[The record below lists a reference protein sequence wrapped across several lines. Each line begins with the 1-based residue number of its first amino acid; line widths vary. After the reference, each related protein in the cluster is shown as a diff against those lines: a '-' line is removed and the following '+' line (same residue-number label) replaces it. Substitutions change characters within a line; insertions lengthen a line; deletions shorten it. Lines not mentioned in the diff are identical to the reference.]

1 MSKSEAYFSNKRVVV
16 TGGAGFLGSHV
27 VEQLE
32 SLGADVFVP
41 RSSEFDLRLPS
52 ECVAMLEKFEP
63 QVVIHCA
70 VDGGGIAYMREKPAE
85 ITTNNVLLN
94 TNLLHSSWAHG
105 VEKFVGVSSVCAYPR
120 EAAIPMREPELFMG
134 YPEPSN
140 AGYGL
145 TKRMMMEQGRAYH
158 QQHGFSAVFP
168 MPVNLYGPRDD
179 FHSERSHV
187 VPALIRKCVAA
198 VRDGADA
205 LEVWGSGQATRELLY
220 VEDCADAIVEMASQ
234 IDHPE
239 PINIGTGVETS
250 IRELAQAVAD
260 ACGFSGE
267 LRFDAT
273 KPDGQPRKCLD
284 VSRAEQQFGW
294 SSKVSLSDGL
304 LRSVEWYLSQ

>member
-1 MSKSEAYFSNKRVVV
+1 MSKTEAYFCNKRVVV

-27 VEQLE
+27 VDKLE
-32 SLGADVFVP
+32 DLGANVFVP
-41 RSSEFDLRLPS
+41 RSSDFDLRLPGD
-52 ECVAMLEKFEP
+52 CLAMLKSADP
-63 QVVIHCA
+63 NLVIHCA

-85 ITTNNVLLN
+85 ITKNNLLLN
-94 TNLLHSSWAHG
+94 TNLLHYCWEYG
-105 VEKFVGVSSVCAYPR
+105 VDKFVGVSSVCAYPR
-120 EAAIPMREPELFMG
+120 DATIPMREQELFLG

-158 QQHGFSAVFP
+158 QQYGFSAVFP

-198 VRDGADA
+198 VREGSSSLD
-205 LEVWGSGQATRELLY
+205 VWGSGKATRELLY
-220 VEDCADAIVEMASQ
+220 VEDCAEAIVEMSAYV
-234 IDHPE
+234 DHPE

-250 IRELAQAVAD
+250 IGELAQSVAD
-260 ACGFSGE
+260 ACGFIGE

-284 VSRAEQQFGW
+284 VSRAEEQFGW